1 MTDRT
6 NEDKIYSPYLQR
18 ELTFFPVKKNETSSV
33 TCKKCILQKILK
45 ECYHAPCAPFDRDDG
60 QNGYF
65 SIHEMPNEKQ
75 Q

>member
-1 MTDRT
+1 MSHQ
-6 NEDKIYSPYLQR
+6 DKIYSPYLQR
-18 ELTFFPVKKNETSSV
+18 EVTFFPVKKNETSSV
-33 TCKKCILQKILK
+33 TCKKCILQKIRK
-45 ECYHAPCAPFDRDDG
+45 ECFRAPCAPCDRDDG